1 MTRPVLDGARARPEP
16 ASVPESRRHRLIW
29 TAVAGVHLAA
39 VAAVWMGGAAGVG
52 EAAREGG
59 LVLVTLLP
67 EPVALPG
74 EAKGG
79 LALGA
84 GRSVAVAPAPAV
96 ALPAMTTNAPARPSA
111 PASPV
116 AGPAAAV
123 ATKGEVFAAAPAP
136 VTEVFVAPA
145 FLCRQ
150 EPAYPE
156 RARRAGAE
164 GVVGVR
170 LALAADGSVRAVE
183 LTRSSGSR
191 LLDEAALAAARA
203 STFTPASRNHA
214 PVASEA
220 EASYRFELR

>member
-1 MTRPVLDGARARPEP
+1 M
-16 ASVPESRRHRLIW
+16 
-29 TAVAGVHLAA
+29 AGVHLAA
-39 VAAVWMGGAAGVG
+39 VAAVWIGGANGVS
-52 EAAREGG
+52 EASREGG
-59 LVLVTLLP
+59 LVMVTLLA

-79 LALGA
+79 VALGA
-84 GRSVAVAPAPAV
+84 GLPVPVVPAV
-96 ALPAMTTNAPARPSA
+96 VVIDPSA
-111 PASPV
+111 APIV
-116 AGPAAAV
+116 AERAVSSAPTSMAEAAV
-123 ATKGEVFAAAPAP
+123 PTKGEVLAAAPAP
-136 VTEVFVAPA
+136 VAEVFVPPA

-156 RARRAGAE
+156 RARRAGIE

-170 LALAADGSVRAVE
+170 IALAADGGVRQAE

-191 LLDEAALAAARA
+191 LLDEAALAAARS
-203 STFTPASRNHA
+203 STFAPASRNRS